1 MSDRKY
7 KDHPF
12 CQRLNDLLFSAHRFQ
27 GLTAKDIADD
37 MGIMQ
42 QTLSFYKIGHCLP
55 GTENLLKLADYFGVS
70 TDYLLGREGYE
81 LEDDNE
87 HTGTNQRT
95 ASGDQKRIP

>member
-1 MSDRKY
+1 MSDKKY

-12 CQRLNDLLFSAHRFQ
+12 CQRLNDLLFSAHKLQ

-37 MGIMQ
+37 MGIAQ
-42 QTLSFYKIGHCLP
+42 QAMSFYKTGHCLP

-95 ASGDQKRIP
+95 ASGDQKRLP